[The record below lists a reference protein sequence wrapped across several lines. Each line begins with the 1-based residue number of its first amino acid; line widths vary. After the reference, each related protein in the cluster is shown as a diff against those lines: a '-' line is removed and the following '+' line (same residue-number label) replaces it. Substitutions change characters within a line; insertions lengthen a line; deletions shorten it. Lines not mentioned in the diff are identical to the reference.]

1 MLLRFYIMRIP
12 RRGLTFDRITYHAKV
27 TQCLGGLSL
36 EPWYLAVA
44 APSGSVDRSISSHAV
59 SMLMS
64 SQISTLTP
72 DYCRYPRAEDLQAF
86 KIPHGKFVKL
96 HAGTWHAGPLFQQP
110 DQMDFYNLELKD
122 TNVVD
127 HNIHV
132 YSKDGLLYELEDLQ
146 D

>member
-27 TQCLGGLSL
+27 TQCLGSLSL
-36 EPWYLAVA
+36 DPWYLAVA
-44 APSGSVDRSISSHAV
+44 APSGSVDRSISSRAV
-59 SMLMS
+59 SMPMS
-64 SQISTLTP
+64 PPLSALNP
-72 DYCRYPRAEDLQAF
+72 DSCRYPRAEDLQAF
-86 KIPHGKFVKL
+86 KIPHGNIVKL

-132 YSKDGLLYELEDLQ
+132 YSKDGLQYELEDLQ

>member
-1 MLLRFYIMRIP
+1 MPGRPVIGPLVSGCGRAFRLSGQVHLISRCFYADVSP
-12 RRGLTFDRITYHAKV
+12 
-27 TQCLGGLSL
+27 LS
-36 EPWYLAVA
+36 A
-44 APSGSVDRSISSHAV
+44 
-59 SMLMS
+59 
-64 SQISTLTP
+64 LTP
-72 DYCRYPRAEDLQAF
+72 DSCRYPRAEDLQAF

-96 HAGTWHAGPLFQQP
+96 HAGTWHAGPLFQEP

-132 YSKDGLLYELEDLQ
+132 YSRDGLQYELEDLQ